1 MEASLLTM
9 LPNLSIGV
17 ISVFSLVYVVQKF
30 LVHLDER
37 TTRHEGAMLERET
50 QIRKVEEDVRT
61 TVLMQLSINTA
72 SMNDTAKVMERVMKQ
87 LDKK

>member
-1 MEASLLTM
+1 METSLLTI

-30 LVHLDER
+30 LLHLDER
-37 TTRHEGAMLERET
+37 TTRHEKAMLERET

-61 TVLMQLSINTA
+61 TVLMQLSLNTA
-72 SMNDTAKVMERVMKQ
+72 SMNDTAKVMERVMNL
-87 LDKK
+87 LDKH

>member
-1 MEASLLTM
+1 MEASLLTI

-30 LVHLDER
+30 LLHLDER
-37 TTRHEGAMLERET
+37 TTRHEKAMLERET

-61 TVLMQLSINTA
+61 TVLMQLSLNTA
-72 SMNDTAKVMERVMKQ
+72 SMNDTAKVMERVMNL
-87 LDKK
+87 LDKH

>member
-1 MEASLLTM
+1 MEASLLTI

-37 TTRHEGAMLERET
+37 TTRHEKAMLEREI

-61 TVLMQLSINTA
+61 TVLTQLSLNTV
-72 SMNDTAKVMERVMKQ
+72 SMNDTAKVMERVMNL
-87 LDKK
+87 LDKH

>member
-1 MEASLLTM
+1 MEASLLTI

-37 TTRHEGAMLERET
+37 TTRHEKAMLERET
-50 QIRKVEEDVRT
+50 QIRAVEADVRT
-61 TVLMQLSINTA
+61 TVLTQLSLNTA
-72 SMNDTAKVMERVMKQ
+72 SMNDTAKVMERVMNL
-87 LDKK
+87 LDKH

>member
-1 MEASLLTM
+1 MEASLLTI

-37 TTRHEGAMLERET
+37 TIRHETAMLEREV

-61 TVLMQLSINTA
+61 TVLTQLSLNTA
-72 SMNDTAKVMERVMKQ
+72 SMNDTAKVMERVMNQ
-87 LDKK
+87 LDNK

>member
-1 MEASLLTM
+1 MEASLLTI

-37 TTRHEGAMLERET
+37 TTRHEKAMLERET

-61 TVLMQLSINTA
+61 TVLMQLSLNTA
-72 SMNDTAKVMERVMKQ
+72 SMNDTAKVMERVMNL
-87 LDKK
+87 LDKH